1 MKTTAILLLVS
12 LWGMPSPL
20 HAQPKS
26 TQTGKVPTFESL
38 GYQAVKMESNARQS
52 RWLVPVSI
60 NGKPC
65 KLVLDTGADFII
77 LASWAPQYFG
87 LSAKPTNIQAQSV
100 GGASKL
106 VIADAPLLIG
116 GTTIAYQRF
125 HARAE
130 GDDPPTPGAES
141 PTCGL
146 LGLNG
151 LRALGVALDIRNQT
165 LWIPQDPKTRAAP
178 VMNALNAATVP
189 LGRTEHSGHMLAFA
203 TSGGRPLRLVIDS
216 GAERSVLSLRT
227 AEAMKLKLTNSQI
240 MIGDADDANK
250 HPKEAALPNV
260 RLGQALLSR
269 IPVLVL
275 PLEEVFKSL
284 GAGSRYHV
292 DGILGAD
299 VLARRGGVIDLAA
312 DLLYLARNESPIGKS
327 KPDLTTVLAG
337 HTEVPLEADDK
348 GHLLL
353 AAKVNGHDFRFVV
366 DSGADTLLFHE
377 PQAGKLGVTLVKGA
391 GTAQGP
397 DGKTIP
403 ISSGKVA
410 RIDIPGGIGVL
421 DQTFPFLELGKFTQT
436 SVAGTPVEI
445 GGVLGQGFILGS
457 RMILDC
463 GDRRLLVPARGAKPG
478 DLIAALVEEGG
489 KAVPLLSDKRGK
501 LLLPL
506 TLDGEKVALLID
518 SGASL
523 STLDPA
529 YAADKSWKR
538 EKTPGTL
545 QALGERQLLE
555 NVIVP
560 GTTFG
565 AFEMPDF
572 PFALVARAA
581 RGQEMEIEGRK
592 IVGILGMNHLVPLRA
607 FIDFGSR
614 QALIPAN
621 RLQAKPGSKNP

>member
-20 HAQPKS
+20 HAQSKS
-26 TQTGKVPTFESL
+26 AQSGKAPTFESL
-38 GYQAVKMESNARQS
+38 GYQAVKMEPNARQS

-77 LASWAPQYFG
+77 LASWAPQCFG

-100 GGASKL
+100 GGTSKL

-116 GTTIAYQRF
+116 GTTIARQRF

-130 GDDPPTPGAES
+130 GDDPPAPGAES

-151 LRALGVALDIRNQT
+151 LRVLGVALDIRNHT
-165 LWIPQDPKTRAAP
+165 LWIPQNPKTRAAP
-178 VMNALNAATVP
+178 VMNALNAATIP
-189 LGRTEHSGHMLAFA
+189 LGRTERSGHMLAFA
-203 TSGGRPLRLVIDS
+203 TSGDRPLRLVIDS

-227 AEAMKLKLTNSQI
+227 AEAMKLKLTESQI
-240 MIGDADDANK
+240 MIGGADDANK
-250 HPKEAALPNV
+250 RPKEAVLPNV
-260 RLGQALLSR
+260 RLGQALLTR
-269 IPVLVL
+269 VPVLVL

-312 DLLYLARNESPIGKS
+312 DLLYLARNEPPASKS
-327 KPDLTTVLAG
+327 KPDLTAVLAG

-353 AAKVNGHDFRFVV
+353 SAKVNGHDFRFVV
-366 DSGADTLLFHE
+366 NSGADTLLFHE
-377 PQAGKLGVTLVKGA
+377 PLAGKLGVSLTKGA

-397 DGKTIP
+397 DGSKIP

-410 RIDIPGGIGVL
+410 RIDIPGGIAVL
-421 DQTFPFLELGKFTQT
+421 DQTFPFLELGKFTQS
-436 SVAGTPVEI
+436 SVAGKPVEV
-445 GGVLGQGFILGS
+445 GGVLGQGFLLAS

-463 GDRRLLVPARGAKPG
+463 EDRRLLVPARGANSG
-478 DLIAALVEEGG
+478 DLIAALVKEGG

-506 TLDGEKVALLID
+506 TLDGEKVALRID

-538 EKTPGTL
+538 EKKPGTE
-545 QALGERQLLE
+545 QTLGNSQPLE

-560 GTTFG
+560 RSSIG
-565 AFEMPDF
+565 AFEMPDL
-572 PFALVARAA
+572 PFALVASAG
-581 RGQEMEIEGRK
+581 RGQEEEIEGRK
-592 IVGILGMNHLVPLRA
+592 IVGIFGINHLEPLRA

-614 QALIPAN
+614 QMLIPIN
-621 RLQAKPGSKNP
+621 RLQVKPGSKSP